1 MQIRSAVRYQV
12 SVALTASSIL
22 LGCGSEAT
30 KPEPGAPLVVER
42 IASAILSPL
51 DTPTY
56 RVIVDQESWA
66 AAWSEFVAGHWPPAP
81 PTPVVAFENRVVIL
95 AASGALPTQLLAF
108 RVDEVRLLNGVLN
121 VTVVEEWPAPQCGS
135 LPVITRPVD
144 IVSVP
149 RLATEA
155 QFLVVRRSRC

>member
-1 MQIRSAVRYQV
+1 MRYELFT
-12 SVALTASSIL
+12 ALTVFGL

-30 KPEPGAPLVVER
+30 KPEAPKPEPGVPIAVER
-42 IASAILSPL
+42 IASATLSPL

-56 RVIVDQESWA
+56 RVILDPESWA

-81 PTPVVAFENRVVIL
+81 PVPVVDFESRVVIL
-95 AASGALPTQLLAF
+95 VASGALPTQLLAF
-108 RVDEVRLLNGVLN
+108 RVNEVRLLDAVLS
-121 VTVVEEWPAPQCGS
+121 VTILEEWPAPQCGS

-149 RLATEA
+149 RLATQA
-155 QFLVVRRSRC
+155 QFISTRTSRC